1 MLVKLTQM
9 YFDGRFRH
17 RAGTVIDLPAERV
30 PKSAVP
36 VGERAEA
43 VTAPPSEP
51 KLRTVYKGHPRR
63 PEMARFR
70 LMYGDVVIDEFTDK
84 SQAEVLRVDLEQ
96 HPELLKER
104 LDELQAESADAVP

>member
-36 VGERAEA
+36 VGEGVEPMVAPAEPA
-43 VTAPPSEP
+43 APV
-51 KLRTVYKGHPRR
+51 LRSVYRGNPRR
-63 PEMARFR
+63 PEAARWR
-70 LMYGDVVIDEFTDK
+70 LMVGDRVLEEFTDK
-84 SQAEVLRVDLEQ
+84 AACEVARLNLERDPEALR
-96 HPELLKER
+96 ER
-104 LDELQAESADAVP
+104 LGE

>member
-1 MLVKLTQM
+1 MRVKLTQM

-17 RAGTVIDLPAERV
+17 RAGTVIDLPAERM

-36 VGERAEA
+36 VKEGTEAPSVASTEPAEP
-43 VTAPPSEP
+43 V
-51 KLRTVYKGHPRR
+51 LRTVYKGHPRR

-70 LMYGDVVIDEFTDK
+70 VMYGDVVIDEFTDK
-84 SQAEVLRVDLEQ
+84 SQAETLRVDLEQ

-104 LDELQAESADAVP
+104 LAEVADGSVG

>member
-36 VGERAEA
+36 VEEGAE
-43 VTAPPSEP
+43 VLEP
-51 KLRTVYKGHPRR
+51 VLRSVYRGNPRR
-63 PEMARFR
+63 PEAARWR
-70 LMYGDVVIDEFTDK
+70 LMVGDRVLEEFNDK
-84 SQAEVLRVDLEQ
+84 AACEVARLDLERN
-96 HPELLKER
+96 PEALRER
-104 LDELQAESADAVP
+104 LGEEPKRT